1 MALPPT
7 ATLAELA
14 STYPSLSRELER
26 LVLDYCCGGKRS
38 LEEAC
43 RQQGLDLAT
52 VVAEL
57 SRQPLEDEPPA
68 AWLAMQ
74 PAELVDHVEAT
85 HHQFLKREMPRLSE
99 LAERVIRA
107 HGERHPELIRVA
119 EVFAEI
125 RTDLEPHL
133 RKEEHIIFP
142 MIRTLASA
150 SSRPSFD
157 GGSIAKPIAVLER
170 EHSVVGGLLAQLR
183 QLTDGYQA
191 PADTCASTKAL
202 MAGLAELEADTHLH
216 VHKENN
222 HLFPTVKAL
231 EKQLPRE
238 AP

>member
-1 MALPPT
+1 M
-7 ATLAELA
+7 A
-14 STYPSLSRELER
+14 STYPSLTRELER
-26 LVLDYCCGGKRS
+26 LGLDYCCGGKRS

-43 RQQGLDLAT
+43 RQQGLDLEA
-52 VVAEL
+52 VVSEL
-57 SRQPLEDEPPA
+57 SSQPLEDELPA

-85 HHQFLKREMPRLSE
+85 HHSYLKQEMPRLSE
-99 LAERVIRA
+99 LAEKVMRV

-125 RTDLEPHL
+125 RTELEPHL
-133 RKEEHIIFP
+133 RKEEDIIFP
-142 MIRTLASA
+142 MIRTLATA
-150 SSRPSFD
+150 SSMPSFE

-183 QLTDGYQA
+183 DLTNGYQV
-191 PADTCASTKAL
+191 PPDTCASTQAL

-222 HLFPTVKAL
+222 HLFPNVKDL
-231 EKQLPRE
+231 EKELT
-238 AP
+238 A